1 LGLSLRQNL
10 HSLRSPRST
19 ANFRWLRAAIRV
31 RRVLWPCY
39 DEPTRID
46 FAGYSFW
53 MTRPTIPS
61 DSSRALSQ
69 AFLLFPRIEGLFMS
83 RLKQFAWLA
92 CSVAAVVLSQ
102 ASVHAQEAAPAE
114 EGQLMR
120 PQEALTAHA
129 EGQRLLE
136 EKKPK
141 EALVQFNLAIA
152 ADNTFPEAWLG
163 KGDALK
169 AMDDFASA
177 ANAYTQA
184 IDRDPNL
191 AAAYNGRGEC
201 FLEVQQLDMASN
213 DFNNALER
221 TPADPKVLSNIG
233 HILVNYSRDAAS
245 AETAIRRL
253 DDAILGNPEDAR
265 AYRDRGYAH
274 ALLREFDK
282 AEADIKKAAEI
293 DPADHE
299 NFAVLANIYLF
310 QDDYSQAVDALTK
323 AIAAYK
329 PEKRGDPEIF
339 VAGYTLRADANLK
352 LAEKEKDAKKAEASL
367 QSAIADADAIISKFE
382 KRFPEEGRAYYRKGR
397 AQRMLEQY
405 SDAVNSFT
413 RAVSDVPPGQ
423 EAEYMADA
431 LMYRGICWYYMGEAD
446 LARGD
451 FEQASS
457 TGSGYQDPRIFL
469 WIGFT
474 HHKQGNHRDAINS
487 YGEALAK
494 SPGYALAHVNK
505 GRAYMDLKEY
515 KRAIE
520 CFNDAIRS
528 EPDVGENY
536 YNVGFAYMQMKE
548 YQKAADFLRLA
559 LLQKD
564 PQPKMFSK
572 MAEALRQLGKNEL
585 AEEYER
591 KADEANQKQAASN

>member
-1 LGLSLRQNL
+1 
-10 HSLRSPRST
+10 
-19 ANFRWLRAAIRV
+19 
-31 RRVLWPCY
+31 
-39 DEPTRID
+39 
-46 FAGYSFW
+46 
-53 MTRPTIPS
+53 
-61 DSSRALSQ
+61 
-69 AFLLFPRIEGLFMS
+69 MS

-102 ASVHAQEAAPAE
+102 PFVQAQETAPADAGE
-114 EGQLMR
+114 LMR

-129 EGQRLLE
+129 EGVRLLG
-136 EKKPK
+136 EKKYN

-169 AMDDFASA
+169 AQEDFQDA
-177 ANAYTQA
+177 AGAYTQA

-201 FLEVQQLDMASN
+201 MLELQLLDAAST
-213 DFNNALER
+213 DFNYAMEKAPN
-221 TPADPKVLSNIG
+221 DPKILSNIG
-233 HILVNYSRDAAS
+233 HILVNYSRDAA
-245 AETAIRRL
+245 AANTAIRRL
-253 DDAILGNPEDAR
+253 DDAIAGNPDDAR

-299 NFAVLANIYLF
+299 NFAVLANVYLF
-310 QDDYSQAVDALTK
+310 QDNYAKAIDALSS
-323 AIAAYK
+323 AITAYK
-329 PEKRGDPEIF
+329 PEKRGDPEVF

-352 LAEKEKDAKKAEASL
+352 LAEKEKDAKMAEAHLKSV
-367 QSAIADADAIISKFE
+367 IADANTIINKFE
-382 KRFPEEGRAYYRKGR
+382 GRFPEEGRAYYRKGR

-413 RAVSDVPPGQ
+413 RAVSDIPPGQ
-423 EAEYMADA
+423 DVEYVADA
-431 LMYRGICWYYMGEAD
+431 LMYRGICWYYMGEPD

-474 HHKQGNHRDAINS
+474 HHQQGNHRDAINS

-494 SPGYALAHVNK
+494 KPGYALAHVNK
-505 GRAYMDLKEY
+505 GRAYMDLKEFE
-515 KRAIE
+515 RARE
-520 CFNDAIRS
+520 SFNDAIRW

-536 YNVGFAYMQMKE
+536 YNVGFAYMQQKN
-548 YQKAADFLRLA
+548 YKKAADFFRLA
-559 LLQKD
+559 LLKD
-564 PQPKMFSK
+564 NPQPKMFSK
-572 MAEALRQLGKNEL
+572 MAEACRELGKNDL
-585 AEEYER
+585 AEEYQR
-591 KADEANQKQAASN
+591 KADEANEKQAASN

>member
-1 LGLSLRQNL
+1 
-10 HSLRSPRST
+10 
-19 ANFRWLRAAIRV
+19 
-31 RRVLWPCY
+31 
-39 DEPTRID
+39 
-46 FAGYSFW
+46 
-53 MTRPTIPS
+53 
-61 DSSRALSQ
+61 
-69 AFLLFPRIEGLFMS
+69 MS
-83 RLKQFAWLA
+83 RLKQFAWFA
-92 CSVAAVVLSQ
+92 CGVAAVVLSP
-102 ASVHAQEAAPAE
+102 ASVQAQEAAPAE
-114 EGQLMR
+114 AGQLMR
-120 PQEALTAHA
+120 PQAALTAQA
-129 EGQRLLE
+129 EGVRLLG
-136 EKKPK
+136 EKKYK
-141 EALVQFNLAIA
+141 EALAQFNLAIA
-152 ADNTFPEAWLG
+152 ADDLFPEAWLG
-163 KGDALK
+163 KADALK
-169 AMDDFASA
+169 GQEDFQGAVG
-177 ANAYTQA
+177 AYGQA

-191 AAAYNGRGEC
+191 AAAFNGRGEC
-201 FLEVQQLDMASN
+201 MLELQQLDAAST
-213 DFNNALER
+213 DFNYALEKAP
-221 TPADPKVLSNIG
+221 TDPKVLSNIG
-233 HILVNYSRDAAS
+233 HILVNYSRDAA
-245 AETAIRRL
+245 AANTAIRRL
-253 DDAILGNPEDAR
+253 DDAIAGNPDDAR

-299 NFAVLANIYLF
+299 NFAVLANVYLF
-310 QDDYSQAVDALTK
+310 QDDYAKAIDALSN
-323 AIAAYK
+323 AIEAYK

-352 LAEKEKDAKKAEASL
+352 LAEKEKDAKKAEANL
-367 QSAIADADAIISKFE
+367 KSAIADTDAIISKFE
-382 KRFPEEGRAYYRKGR
+382 GRFPEEGRAYFRKGR
-397 AQRMLEQY
+397 AQRMLKQY

-413 RAVSDVPPGQ
+413 RAVSDIPPGQ
-423 EAEYMADA
+423 DAEYIADA

-494 SPGYALAHVNK
+494 APGFALAHVNK

-564 PQPKMFSK
+564 PQPKMFRL
-572 MAEALRQLGKNEL
+572 MASALRELGKNDL
-585 AEEYER
+585 ADEYEK
-591 KADEANQKQAASN
+591 KADAAPAQTQAAGN